1 MSLSA
6 TVPAAVRI
14 ADCLSFIDNGKRM
27 RITYPKEKGL
37 FILHYLSMQLLEQ
50 SEYSLQNMK

>member
-14 ADCLSFIDNGKRM
+14 ADCLSFINNNGKRM

-37 FILHYLSMQLLEQ
+37 FILHYLSMYLLE
-50 SEYSLQNMK
+50 

>member
-6 TVPAAVRI
+6 TVPAAVHI

-27 RITYPKEKGL
+27 KITYPNEKGL
-37 FILHYLSMQLLEQ
+37 FILHYLSVYLLDRVNIV
-50 SEYSLQNMK
+50 YRT